1 MGFKFLG
8 AEFVDLPL
16 KKIYLG
22 QEHKQAIKAI
32 HQLSYEYFIDSHIQV
47 RCTLTADQ
55 KQNSVSVRY
64 NLHAPTSIMKDLK
77 QQQNDTIYDRCQNFV
92 SSIHARDKHF

>member
-1 MGFKFLG
+1 M
-8 AEFVDLPL
+8 
-16 KKIYLG
+16 
-22 QEHKQAIKAI
+22 
-32 HQLSYEYFIDSHIQV
+32 
-47 RCTLTADQ
+47 LTADQ
-55 KQNSVSVRY
+55 KQNSVNVKY